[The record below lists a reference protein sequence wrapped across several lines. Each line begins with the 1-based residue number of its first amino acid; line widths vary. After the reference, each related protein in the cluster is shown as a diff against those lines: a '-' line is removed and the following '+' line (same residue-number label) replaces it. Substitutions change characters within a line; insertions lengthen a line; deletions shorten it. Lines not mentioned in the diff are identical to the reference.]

1 MGARHFLLA
10 LIDYGAVRVVFAL
23 VSFQHLQ
30 EMKLNSIQVGGSL
43 TFH

>member
-23 VSFQHLQ
+23 VQLPA
-30 EMKLNSIQVGGSL
+30 L
-43 TFH
+43 TGNET